1 MDASSKHHNQ
11 YLLLFV
17 FIFTPLLYIHRSKL
31 TTQHIR
37 WDGHLPLNQRAITSN
52 WGFHIAINS
61 ADQYELALLEN
72 IGPTLANSI
81 IQTRQQ
87 LPQQKFQSVEQ
98 LLYVKGVG
106 TKTLAKLRQHIVCD

>member
-1 MDASSKHHNQ
+1 MAASSKHNQ

-17 FIFTPLLYIHRSKL
+17 CIFTPLLYFHRSKL
-31 TTQHIR
+31 STQHIR
-37 WDGHLPLNQRAITSN
+37 WDGHLPV
-52 WGFHIAINS
+52 HVAINS
-61 ADQYELALLEN
+61 ADECELALLEN

>member
-1 MDASSKHHNQ
+1 MAASSKHNQ

-17 FIFTPLLYIHRSKL
+17 CIFIPLLYFHRSKL
-31 TTQHIR
+31 STQHIR
-37 WDGHLPLNQRAITSN
+37 WDGHLPVNQRTVTPH

-61 ADQYELALLEN
+61 ADECELALLEN
-72 IGPTLANSI
+72 IGPTLANRI